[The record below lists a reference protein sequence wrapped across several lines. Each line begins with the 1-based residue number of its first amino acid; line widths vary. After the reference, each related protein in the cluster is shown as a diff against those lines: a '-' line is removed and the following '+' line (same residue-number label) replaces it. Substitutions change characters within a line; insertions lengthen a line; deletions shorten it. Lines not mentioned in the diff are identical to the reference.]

1 MDWQERLNA
10 AIERMEASLET
21 EMDWEDAARA
31 ANCSLYHFFRV
42 FEVVAGMGAAEYLRK
57 RRLSV
62 AALELAAGKGKVI
75 DLALRYGYETP
86 EAFCKA
92 FKRAFGITP
101 SAARKTK
108 APLSIF
114 TRMRVSLVLKGAE
127 DMKYRIEELPAF
139 KATGLIIR
147 STSKG
152 GANTRE
158 IPAFWKKCH
167 DEGLTAALAVKGGKL
182 GMLGLCL
189 PYEKDGETFEY
200 MVGIESPGDKAG
212 LPAGCRE
219 ATVPAATYGVFP
231 SHGPMPDA
239 IQKTWQRAFSE
250 WFPASGYE
258 HAGTPDFEVY
268 PPFPDGDPRGDAM
281 SPQCY
286 TEVWIPLKKKS

>member
-1 MDWQERLNA
+1 MDWQGRINA
-10 AIERMEASLET
+10 AIDYMEASLEG
-21 EMDWEDAARA
+21 EIDWEAAARA
-31 ANCSLYHFFRV
+31 ATCSLYHFFRV
-42 FEVVAGMGAAEYLRK
+42 FEVVAGMSAADYVRR
-57 RRLSV
+57 RRLSL

-101 SAARKTK
+101 SAAKAAK

-114 TRMRVSLVLKGAE
+114 TRMAVSLVLKGAQ
-127 DMKYRIEELPAF
+127 DMEYRIEELPAF
-139 KATGLIIR
+139 AAFGLVLKT
-147 STSKG
+147 TSKG
-152 GANTRE
+152 GENNRA
-158 IPAFWKKCH
+158 IPRFWQESDKA
-167 DEGLTAALAVKGGKL
+167 GLVGALAAKSGKL
-182 GMLGLCL
+182 GMMGICL

-200 MVGIESPGDKAG
+200 MIGIEAPADRKG

-219 ATVPAATYGVFP
+219 ASLPKATYGVFE
-231 SHGPMPDA
+231 SHGPMPMA
-239 IQKTWQRAFSE
+239 IQEVWKRVFNE

-268 PPFPDGDPRGDAM
+268 PSFPPKDPRGDPG

-286 TEVWIPLKKKS
+286 SEVWVPLKKKA

>member
-10 AIERMEASLET
+10 AIGRIEASLEK
-21 EMDWEDAARA
+21 EMDWEEAARA

-42 FEVVAGMGAAEYLRK
+42 FEVIAGMGAAEYLRK

-101 SAARKTK
+101 SEARTAR

-114 TRMRVSLVLKGAE
+114 TPMRVSLVLKGAE
-127 DMKYRIEELPAF
+127 DMEYRIEELPAF
-139 KATGLIIR
+139 KATGLVVR
-147 STSKG
+147 STTKD
-152 GANTRE
+152 GANHRE

-167 DEGLTAALAVKGGKL
+167 DEGVTGALADKAGKL

-200 MVGIESPGDKAG
+200 MVGIESPADRKG
-212 LPAGCRE
+212 LPAGCRDI
-219 ATVPAATYGVFP
+219 AVPAATYGVFACR
-231 SHGPMPDA
+231 GPMPDA
-239 IQKTWQRAFSE
+239 IQKTWQKAMSE

-268 PPFPDGDPRGDAM
+268 PNFPAGDPRGDPQ

-286 TEVWIPLKKKS
+286 SEVWVPLKKKA